1 MNMVQGNITPDE
13 LTVAQDQ
20 LLSAGSK
27 ISFRDIYNQQI
38 ELPLYRKKFYKADDV
53 DATFILINGVL
64 TDVSKHAH
72 RTGKAL
78 AEARKEAVEH
88 QEIAE
93 EAVNHVERLS
103 ADNESLRNMVDHLQQ
118 QLDSLITKQLSVPSD
133 DVLETQRET
142 IEILKTQV
150 STLGSEL
157 DMERAT
163 VARMKEDNGKLSGRV
178 EELQSANK
186 LLMTS
191 NHSVEE
197 SSHAVRK
204 QMDALAS
211 KVETLESEKEIL
223 TTKLRQAGAQII
235 RLRQG

>member
-1 MNMVQGNITPDE
+1 MVQGNITPDE

-38 ELPLYRKKFYKADDV
+38 ELPLYKKKFYKADDV

-78 AEARKEAVEH
+78 AEARKEAIDH

-93 EAVNHVERLS
+93 EAVSHVERLS
-103 ADNESLRNMVDHLQQ
+103 ADNESLRNMVGHLQQ
-118 QLDSLITKQLSVPSD
+118 QLDSLITKQLSAPSD
-133 DVLETQRET
+133 DVLETQRDT
-142 IEILKTQV
+142 IEILKSQV
-150 STLGSEL
+150 STLESEL
-157 DMERAT
+157 DNERAT
-163 VARMKEDNGKLSGRV
+163 VARLKDDNGKLSGRV
-178 EELQSANK
+178 EELQSANQ

-191 NHSVEE
+191 NRSVEE
-197 SSHAVRK
+197 SSNTVRNE
-204 QMDALAS
+204 MVALQT
-211 KVETLESEKEIL
+211 KVETLESEKEVL
-223 TTKLRQAGAQII
+223 TAKLRQAGAQIL